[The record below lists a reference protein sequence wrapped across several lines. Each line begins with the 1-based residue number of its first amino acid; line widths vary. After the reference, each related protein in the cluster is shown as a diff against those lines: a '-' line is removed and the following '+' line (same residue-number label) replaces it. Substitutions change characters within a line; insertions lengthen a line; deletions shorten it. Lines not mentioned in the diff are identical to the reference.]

1 MPRRVPY
8 DRLNQRGCRHETK
21 KISILNHALRGCS
34 PPRAFAAPTPSPLA
48 LPSDPRGP
56 PHPHP
61 GNSFIII
68 EAYRKID
75 RHSPMLI
82 IISSDTTA
90 RSRCTSHRDG
100 RVSSPRLLVDT
111 HARGRAAHLHTVTRA
126 RIRANPHARPRA
138 RPCARKE
145 ESDRFDLGGFFF
157 FFPTWTD
164 ISPPLSPGTPL
175 FSNRAPGS
183 SICVPRTPP
192 RIRHAFAAAEDRSG
206 SLVRSSPIRSR
217 QGSPFRPVSSRQF
230 P

>member
-1 MPRRVPY
+1 MYVTSANEIPLPRRVPY

-34 PPRAFAAPTPSPLA
+34 PPRAFAAPTSSPSLS
-48 LPSDPRGP
+48 LPTYGGP
-56 PHPHP
+56 HILIP

-75 RHSPMLI
+75 RHSPMFI

-100 RVSSPRLLVDT
+100 RVSPRLLVDT
-111 HARGRAAHLHTVTRA
+111 HARGRAHLHTVTRA
-126 RIRANPHARPRA
+126 RIRANPHARRA
-138 RPCARKE
+138 VRVRVRERKKAIG
-145 ESDRFDLGGFFF
+145 STSAFFF
-157 FFPTWTD
+157 LPGR
-164 ISPPLSPGTPL
+164 ISPLRSLPLTPL

-192 RIRHAFAAAEDRSG
+192 RIRHAFAAAAAK
-206 SLVRSSPIRSR
+206 IA
-217 QGSPFRPVSSRQF
+217 QGPW
-230 P
+230 